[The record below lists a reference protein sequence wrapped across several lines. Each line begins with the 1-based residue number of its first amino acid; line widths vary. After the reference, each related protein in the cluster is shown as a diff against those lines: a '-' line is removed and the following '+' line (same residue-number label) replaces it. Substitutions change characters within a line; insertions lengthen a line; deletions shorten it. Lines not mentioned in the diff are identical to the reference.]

1 MAYFP
6 FFVELAGASGL
17 VAGGGKV
24 ALRKVEKLLP
34 YGPRLT
40 VIAPRIDEKIL
51 AMPGVVCLRR
61 AFEPA
66 DLEGKDFAVAAAG
79 DREVNHWIS
88 RLCRERKIPV
98 NVVDDKE
105 ASSFLFPSLIKR
117 GELSVGIST
126 GGSSPSAAI
135 YLKERFAEAVPEN
148 LPEILDFL
156 AGERANI
163 RQAVSCG
170 GRREALMKELFW
182 ACMEQGGPLTREE
195 VRRRMEKYREDEA

>member
-79 DREVNHWIS
+79 DREVNHRIS
-88 RLCRERKIPV
+88 RLCREKKIPV
-98 NVVDDKE
+98 NVVDNKE

-135 YLKERFAEAVPEN
+135 YLKERFAEAVPKN

>member
-1 MAYFP
+1 MAVTAEAIVSFFMKITFDFSEVRTYLQIFAHLRHFQHDGAFDP

-66 DLEGKDFAVAAAG
+66 DLEGKEAIG
-79 DREVNHWIS
+79 MPEV
-88 RLCRERKIPV
+88 
-98 NVVDDKE
+98 
-105 ASSFLFPSLIKR
+105 
-117 GELSVGIST
+117 
-126 GGSSPSAAI
+126 
-135 YLKERFAEAVPEN
+135 AEA
-148 LPEILDFL
+148 LQFRI
-156 AGERANI
+156 
-163 RQAVSCG
+163 
-170 GRREALMKELFW
+170 
-182 ACMEQGGPLTREE
+182 
-195 VRRRMEKYREDEA
+195 MEKEMKRNGA

>member
-79 DREVNHWIS
+79 DREVNHRIA

>member
-51 AMPGVVCLRR
+51 AMPGVVCFRR

-79 DREVNHWIS
+79 DREVNHRIA

-170 GRREALMKELFW
+170 GRREMLMKELFW

>member
-66 DLEGKDFAVAAAG
+66 DLEGKDFSVAAAG

-135 YLKERFAEAVPEN
+135 YLKERFAEAVPKN

>member
-6 FFVELAGASGL
+6 FFVELEGASGL

-34 YGPRLT
+34 YGPHLT
-40 VIAPRIDEKIL
+40 VIAPRIDEKIWG
-51 AMPGVVCLRR
+51 MPRVVCLQR
-61 AFEPA
+61 AFEPG

-79 DREVNHWIS
+79 DREVNHRIS

-98 NVVDDKE
+98 NVVDDKD

-163 RQAVSCG
+163 RMEVSRG
-170 GRREALMKELFW
+170 ERREALMKELFW
-182 ACMEQGGPLTREE
+182 ACMERGGPLNRGE

>member
-79 DREVNHWIS
+79 DREVNHRIS

-135 YLKERFAEAVPEN
+135 YLKERFAEAVPKICRRFWISW
-148 LPEILDFL
+148 PGSGPISGRQCP
-156 AGERANI
+156 AG
-163 RQAVSCG
+163 SG
-170 GRREALMKELFW
+170 GKR
-182 ACMEQGGPLTREE
+182 
-195 VRRRMEKYREDEA
+195 

>member
-79 DREVNHWIS
+79 DREVNHRIS

-135 YLKERFAEAVPEN
+135 YLKERFAEAVPKN

-170 GRREALMKELFW
+170 GRREALMRELFW

>member
-51 AMPGVVCLRR
+51 AMPGVVCFRR

-79 DREVNHWIS
+79 DREVNHRIS

-135 YLKERFAEAVPEN
+135 YLKERFAEAVPKN

>member
-135 YLKERFAEAVPEN
+135 
-148 LPEILDFL
+148 
-156 AGERANI
+156 
-163 RQAVSCG
+163 
-170 GRREALMKELFW
+170 
-182 ACMEQGGPLTREE
+182 
-195 VRRRMEKYREDEA
+195 

>member
-79 DREVNHWIS
+79 DREVNHRIS

>member
-1 MAYFP
+1 M
-6 FFVELAGASGL
+6 
-17 VAGGGKV
+17 
-24 ALRKVEKLLP
+24 
-34 YGPRLT
+34 
-40 VIAPRIDEKIL
+40 
-51 AMPGVVCLRR
+51 
-61 AFEPA
+61 
-66 DLEGKDFAVAAAG
+66 AAAG
-79 DREVNHWIS
+79 DREVNHRIS

>member
-135 YLKERFAEAVPEN
+135 YLKERFAEAVPKN

>member
-79 DREVNHWIS
+79 DREVNYRIS

>member
-79 DREVNHWIS
+79 DREVNHRIS
-88 RLCRERKIPV
+88 RLCREKKIPV
-98 NVVDDKE
+98 NVVDNKE

>member
-6 FFVELAGASGL
+6 FFVELEGASGL
-17 VAGGGKV
+17 VAGGGNV

>member
-34 YGPRLT
+34 YGPHLT

-79 DREVNHWIS
+79 DREVNHRIS

-135 YLKERFAEAVPEN
+135 YLKERFAEAVPKN

>member
-51 AMPGVVCLRR
+51 AMPGVVCFRR

-66 DLEGKDFAVAAAG
+66 DLEGKDFAVAA
-79 DREVNHWIS
+79 
-88 RLCRERKIPV
+88 
-98 NVVDDKE
+98 
-105 ASSFLFPSLIKR
+105 
-117 GELSVGIST
+117 
-126 GGSSPSAAI
+126 
-135 YLKERFAEAVPEN
+135 
-148 LPEILDFL
+148 
-156 AGERANI
+156 
-163 RQAVSCG
+163 
-170 GRREALMKELFW
+170 
-182 ACMEQGGPLTREE
+182 
-195 VRRRMEKYREDEA
+195 RRRPGGESPDFPTVQGEENTG

>member
-51 AMPGVVCLRR
+51 AMPGVVCFRR

-79 DREVNHWIS
+79 DREVNHRIS

>member
-6 FFVELAGASGL
+6 FFVELEGASGL

-79 DREVNHWIS
+79 DREVNHRIS

>member
-6 FFVELAGASGL
+6 FFVELEGASGL

-79 DREVNHWIS
+79 DREVNYRIS

>member
-79 DREVNHWIS
+79 DREVNHRIA

-135 YLKERFAEAVPEN
+135 YLKERFAEAVPKN

>member
-6 FFVELAGASGL
+6 FFVELEGASGL
-17 VAGGGKV
+17 VAGGGNV

-61 AFEPA
+61 AFEPG

-170 GRREALMKELFW
+170 ERREMLMKELFW

>member
-6 FFVELAGASGL
+6 FFVELAGVSGL

-79 DREVNHWIS
+79 DREVNHRIS

-135 YLKERFAEAVPEN
+135 YLKERFAEAVPKN

>member
-6 FFVELAGASGL
+6 FFVELEGASGL

-170 GRREALMKELFW
+170 GRREMLMKELFW

>member
-79 DREVNHWIS
+79 DREVNHRIS
-88 RLCRERKIPV
+88 RLCREKKIPV

>member
-24 ALRKVEKLLP
+24 ALRKIKKLLP

-79 DREVNHWIS
+79 DREVNHRIS

>member
-40 VIAPRIDEKIL
+40 AIAPRIDEKIL

-79 DREVNHWIS
+79 DREVNHRIA

-135 YLKERFAEAVPEN
+135 YLKERFAEAVPKN